1 MKVIIMT
8 DSDMDSVASNWHQ
21 FLYFKNKMGGG
32 KRRLPSSSEEINGVS
47 TKQMQ
52 TVQYQPSDDE
62 DREAD
67 VNYLVDP
74 RIDSP
79 PQYKISISLT

>member
-1 MKVIIMT
+1 
-8 DSDMDSVASNWHQ
+8 
-21 FLYFKNKMGGG
+21 MGGG
-32 KRRLPSSSEEINGVS
+32 KKRLPSSSEDINGVS

-79 PQYKISISLT
+79 PQYKISISFT